1 MCDLVMIEQDVSMP
15 FPTDGQQFVP
25 LIELSPVLSPDGE
38 SLVNVTAAL
47 ADSSF
52 FVGNIPP

>member
-1 MCDLVMIEQDVSMP
+1 MMIEQDVSMP

-25 LIELSPVLSPDGE
+25 LIELSPVLSPYGE
-38 SLVNVTAAL
+38 SLVNVTPAL

-52 FVGNIPP
+52 FVVNIPP